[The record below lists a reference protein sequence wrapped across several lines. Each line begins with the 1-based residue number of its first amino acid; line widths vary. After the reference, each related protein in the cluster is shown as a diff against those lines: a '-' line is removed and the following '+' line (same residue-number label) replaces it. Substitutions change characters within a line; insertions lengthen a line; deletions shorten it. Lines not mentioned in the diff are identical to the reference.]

1 MAISRLGRRGFLT
14 APFAAVPLLRGLPVV
29 AATGDF
35 QAFLAE
41 MRREALAR
49 GIGPDTVDMA
59 LRRAQYL
66 PHVIELDRRQP
77 EHVMTFAEYLAKA
90 VPPERQQ
97 EARQHLRD
105 YRPLLDAVRQRYRVE
120 PQLVVALWGIESDFG
135 KITGNYPVVDSLATL
150 GYDGRRSSYFRAELI
165 AALRIL
171 DRGDIEL
178 PRMMGS
184 WAGAMGQCQF
194 MPSTFLGYAVDFN
207 GSGRRDIWSDH
218 ADVLASIANFIGHLG
233 WREGE
238 GWGLEV
244 LLPGGFDAALAG
256 IDNGARSMAQWSQLG
271 VRSLDEQPLPPSMR
285 PTSLVLPDGPGGQ
298 AFLVTDNFRV
308 IMRWNKSVFF
318 AAAVGCLADS
328 MGAA

>member
-1 MAISRLGRRGFLT
+1 MAILRLRRRGLLA
-14 APFAAVPLLRGLPVV
+14 APLAAVSLLRMPQAT

-35 QAFLAE
+35 LAFLAE
-41 MRREALAR
+41 MRREALSH
-49 GIGPDTVDMA
+49 GIGAGTIDAA
-59 LRRAQYL
+59 LRSAQYL

-90 VPPERQQ
+90 VPPERQE
-97 EARQHLRD
+97 EARRHLRD
-105 YRPLLDAVRQRYRVE
+105 FRPLLDEISQRYRVE

-135 KITGNYPVVDSLATL
+135 KITGNYPVVDALATL
-150 GYDGRRSSYFRAELI
+150 GYDGRRSGYFRAELI

-171 DRGDIEL
+171 DRRDIEL
-178 PRMMGS
+178 DRMMGS

-194 MPSTFLGYAVDFN
+194 MPSTFLGYAVDYD

-238 GWGLEV
+238 GWGFEV
-244 LLPGGFDAALAG
+244 LLPAGFDPGLAG
-256 IDNGARSMAQWSQLG
+256 LDNGRRSNADWARLG
-271 VRSLDEQPLPPSMR
+271 VRSTDEQPLPEPGRLS
-285 PTSLVLPDGPGGQ
+285 SLVLPDGTGGQ
-298 AFLVTDNFRV
+298 AFLVYDNFRT

-318 AAAVGCLADS
+318 AAAVGYLADS
-328 MGAA
+328 ASRG